1 MTVSETKN
9 EIIVQLERAVGQ
21 DEAVAMMREIF
32 FAVRGYSPIDIVLY
46 GHCEV
51 SEETAQRISQ
61 IVKRVVDGEPLQYVL
76 GQAFFMGMEFK
87 VTPATLIPR
96 QETSQLVDRIVD
108 DMRGVTDA
116 RVLDIGT
123 GSGCI
128 AIALSRALKFAEVE
142 GIDISD
148 AALAV
153 ARENAKNL
161 RTKVHFEYADA
172 LNLGSKPDTY
182 DVIVSN
188 PPYIAES
195 ERADMEARVYAYE
208 PESALFVPDNNPLI
222 FYKAIAEFAKE
233 SLRQKGRLYFEIN
246 PIFTNRL
253 REMLSTIGFSEVEIV
268 RDYRG
273 NLRFAICQR

>member
-1 MTVSETKN
+1 
-9 EIIVQLERAVGQ
+9 
-21 DEAVAMMREIF
+21 
-32 FAVRGYSPIDIVLY
+32 
-46 GHCEV
+46 
-51 SEETAQRISQ
+51 
-61 IVKRVVDGEPLQYVL
+61 
-76 GQAFFMGMEFK
+76 
-87 VTPATLIPR
+87 
-96 QETSQLVDRIVD
+96 
-108 DMRGVTDA
+108 
-116 RVLDIGT
+116 VLDIGT

-153 ARENAKNL
+153 ARENAENM
-161 RTKVHFEYADA
+161 RTKVHFEHADA
-172 LNLGSKPDTY
+172 LNLVSKPDTY

-222 FYKAIAEFAKE
+222 FYKAIAEFAIE

-253 REMLSTIGFSEVEIV
+253 REMLSAIGFSEVEIV

>member
-9 EIIVQLERAVGQ
+9 EIIVQLERTVGQ

-46 GHCEV
+46 GHREV
-51 SEETAQRISQ
+51 SEETVQRILQ
-61 IVKRVVDGEPLQYVL
+61 IVKRVVEGEPLQYVL

-161 RTKVHFEYADA
+161 RAKVYFEHADA
-172 LNLGSKPDTY
+172 LNLVSKPDTY

-188 PPYIAES
+188 PPYIAEN

-222 FYKAIAEFAKE
+222 FYKAIAEFAIE

-253 REMLSTIGFSEVEIV
+253 REMLSAIGFSEVEIV

>member
-46 GHCEV
+46 GHREV
-51 SEETAQRISQ
+51 SEETAQRILQ
-61 IVKRVVDGEPLQYVL
+61 IVKRVVEGEPLQYVL

-153 ARENAKNL
+153 ARENAENM
-161 RTKVHFEYADA
+161 RTKVHFEHADA
-172 LNLGSKPDTY
+172 LNLVSKPDTY

-222 FYKAIAEFAKE
+222 FYKAIAEFAIE

-253 REMLSTIGFSEVEIV
+253 REMLSAIGFSEVEIV

>member
-46 GHCEV
+46 GHREV
-51 SEETAQRISQ
+51 SEETAQCILQ
-61 IVKRVVDGEPLQYVL
+61 IVKRVVEGEPLQYVL

-153 ARENAKNL
+153 ARENAENM
-161 RTKVHFEYADA
+161 RTKVHFEHADA
-172 LNLGSKPDTY
+172 LNLVSKPDTY

-222 FYKAIAEFAKE
+222 FYKAIAEFAIE

-253 REMLSTIGFSEVEIV
+253 REMLSAIGFSEVEIV

>member
-46 GHCEV
+46 GHREV
-51 SEETAQRISQ
+51 SEETAQRILQ
-61 IVKRVVDGEPLQYVL
+61 IVKRVVEGEPLQYVL

-161 RTKVHFEYADA
+161 RTKVYFEHADA
-172 LNLGSKPDTY
+172 LNLVSKPDTY

-222 FYKAIAEFAKE
+222 FYKAIAEFAIE

-253 REMLSTIGFSEVEIV
+253 REMLSAIGFSEVEIV

>member
-46 GHCEV
+46 GHREV
-51 SEETAQRISQ
+51 SEETAQRILQ
-61 IVKRVVDGEPLQYVL
+61 IVKRVVEGEPLQYVL

-153 ARENAKNL
+153 ARENAENM
-161 RTKVHFEYADA
+161 RTKVHFEHADA
-172 LNLGSKPDTY
+172 LNLVSKPDTY

-222 FYKAIAEFAKE
+222 FYKAIAEFAIE

-253 REMLSTIGFSEVEIV
+253 REMLSAIGFSEVEIV

-273 NLRFAICQR
+273 NLRFAICQC